1 MVAFNV
7 RGFSLQRKT
16 MNTKNKKDL
25 HLTLDDRIEI
35 QECLSHGMTF
45 KAIGKRVGKSQTTIS
60 REVKKRIEV
69 VPTSVQRTDGKG
81 NLIIAICP
89 KLQKA
94 PFVCNGCERAK
105 LACSFDK
112 HIYKAKAAQ
121 DGYKLT
127 LRESREGIP
136 LGKQEFWEID
146 KIITDGMNNGQNL
159 YHILKTN
166 ELGIS
171 VPTAYRHFHKDYFSV
186 SLSNLPRQVSFKQR
200 AKKRED
206 YVPKGVK
213 IGRSY
218 NDFLQY
224 KAELD
229 LSTWWEMDTVIGRIG
244 GKCILTFNFV
254 PCNFM
259 FGLLLNDKSAL
270 EVSEKIKA
278 LKAKFQ
284 ADGLRFGDIFPEILT
299 DNGGEFANIHAIE
312 NNLQGIK
319 ETHLFFADPY
329 RSCQKPHVEKTHS
342 CLRGIVPK
350 GTSFDDFTQES
361 LNLVFS
367 HLNSAKRLGLKGK
380 SALEAFEFW
389 HNPVIAEYLGILSID
404 PLAVIQTKKLLRT
417 LGLIPQNTTEE

>member
-1 MVAFNV
+1 
-7 RGFSLQRKT
+7 
-16 MNTKNKKDL
+16 MNTKSKKNL
-25 HLTLDDRIEI
+25 HLTQCDRIEI

-45 KAIGKRVGKSQTTIS
+45 KAIGQRVGKNQTTVS
-60 REVKKRIEV
+60 REVKKHTEI

-81 NLIIAICP
+81 NPVLVPCQ

-94 PFVCNGCERAK
+94 PFVCNGCERVK
-105 LACSFDK
+105 LPCSFDK
-112 HIYKAKAAQ
+112 HLYRAKEAH
-121 DGYKLT
+121 DGYKRTLT
-127 LRESREGIP
+127 ESREGIP

-146 KIITDGMNNGQNL
+146 KIITDGMKNGQNL
-159 YHILKTN
+159 YHIVKANDLD
-166 ELGIS
+166 IS
-171 VPTAYRHFHKDYFSV
+171 LPTAYRHFHKDYFSV
-186 SLSNLPRQVSFKQR
+186 SISNLPRLVHFKPR

-206 YVPKGVK
+206 YIPKGVK

-229 LSTWWEMDTVIGRIG
+229 LVTWWEMDTVIGRVG

-259 FGLLLNDKSAL
+259 FGLLLNDKTAI
-270 EVSEKIKA
+270 EVSQKIKA
-278 LKAKFQ
+278 LKARLL

-299 DNGGEFANIHAIE
+299 DNGGEFANIYAIE
-312 NNLQGIK
+312 NSLQGLQ

-329 RSCQKPHVEKTHS
+329 RSSQKPHVEKTHS

-350 GTSFDDFTQES
+350 GISFDTFTQEN

-367 HLNSAKRLGLKGK
+367 HLNSAKRLRLKGK
-380 SALEAFEFW
+380 SALEAFRFW
-389 HNPVIAEYLGILSID
+389 HNPTIAEYLGVMSID
-404 PLAVIQTKKLLRT
+404 PQAVIQTPKLLET
-417 LGLIPQNTTEE
+417 LGINKQGITKE